1 VPIRGRITAGIDQ
14 CTECKLERAAC
25 IGPVTGTMFCKSSS
39 GRHQEKVIAKQR
51 PYHAKSP
58 EKMKEKN
65 FWYYRIQKEKA
76 EVTVREKGVCGVRGA
91 DRD

>member
-1 VPIRGRITAGIDQ
+1 
-14 CTECKLERAAC
+14 
-25 IGPVTGTMFCKSSS
+25 MFCKSSS

-76 EVTVREKGVCGVRGA
+76 EVTIREGCMRGG
-91 DRD
+91 RSECTYFVVSSY